1 MKVTEVK
8 VFLVDGA
15 RINWVIA
22 KVETDAGI
30 YGVGDGTVGRGEK
43 AVAATI
49 EYFSSYLIGQDPF
62 QTEMHADAMTRDSYW
77 RTGVVHRAAIAAL
90 EAALLDIKGKALG
103 VPVYDLLGGKCRDR
117 IRCYA
122 NNWGRKTESLDV
134 LKKRA
139 DEALGYGFNAL
150 KWDPFGPA
158 YLQLAPGQLRKALE
172 QIETVREHVGPDID
186 LLIEAHGRFD
196 VPTAIR
202 VGKAIADYDPLFLEE
217 PTPPESIAAVANVR
231 AHVPVRIATGERYY
245 DKQQFQDLV
254 TRNAADWIQP
264 DVVHVGGLS
273 EFRRIAAI
281 ASAAYLPVQP
291 HNPLGP
297 VGNAMSTHLAASV
310 PNLALLE
317 TMMVDVPWRS
327 EIVTEHCRLVDGHM
341 MIPDGPGLGIEFHE
355 EAAMKYAYR
364 HIPGGHFKKGD
375 PYPDGSKPW
384 FQVG

>member
-1 MKVTEVK
+1 MKVAAVK

-15 RINWVIA
+15 RINWVIV

-30 YGVGDGTVGRGEK
+30 YGVGDGTVGRGER

-49 EYFSSYLIGQDPF
+49 EYFASYLVGQDPF
-62 QTEMHADAMTRDSYW
+62 RTELHADTMLRDSYW
-77 RTGVVHRAAIAAL
+77 RTGVVHRAAVAAL

-103 VPVYDLLGGKCRDR
+103 VPVYELLGGRCRDR

-122 NNWGRKTESLDV
+122 NNWARKTESLDV
-134 LKKRA
+134 LQERA
-139 DEALGYGFNAL
+139 REAVGMGFDAL

-158 YLQLAPGQLRKALE
+158 YLQLAPAQKRNVLA
-172 QIETVREHVGPDID
+172 QIEAVRRTVGDDVD
-186 LLIEAHGRFD
+186 LLIEGHGRFD

-202 VGKAIADYDPLFLEE
+202 VGQAIAPYDPLFFEE

-231 AHVPVRIATGERYY
+231 AHIPVRLATGERYY
-245 DKQQFQDLV
+245 DKQQFQELV
-254 TRNAADWIQP
+254 TQKAADWIQP

-281 ASAAYLPVQP
+281 AAAAYLPVQP

-297 VGNAMSTHLAASV
+297 VGNAMSVQLCASV

-341 MIPDGPGLGIEFHE
+341 LIPDGPGLGIEFHE
-355 EAAMKYAYR
+355 EAALKYAYR
-364 HIPGGHFKKGD
+364 HIPGGHFRKGD
-375 PYPDGSKPW
+375 PYPEGSRPW
-384 FQVG
+384 FKIG

>member
-1 MKVTEVK
+1 MKITAVK
-8 VFLVDGA
+8 TFLVDGA
-15 RINWVIA
+15 RINWVIV
-22 KVETDAGI
+22 KLETDAGI

-49 EYFSSYLIGQDPF
+49 EYFSSYLVGKDPF
-62 QTEMHADAMTRDSYW
+62 QTELHADAMTRDSYW
-77 RTGVVHRAAIAAL
+77 RTGVIHRAAIAAL
-90 EAALLDIKGKALG
+90 EAAMLDIKGKALG
-103 VPVYDLLGGKCRDR
+103 VPVYELLGGKARDR

-158 YLQLAPGQLRKALE
+158 YLQMEPKPLRRALE
-172 QIETVREHVGPDID
+172 QIETVRDHVGADID

-202 VGKAIADYDPLFLEE
+202 VGKAVADYDPLFLEE

-281 ASAAYLPVQP
+281 ASASYLPVQP

-297 VGNAMSTHLAASV
+297 VGNAMSVQLAASV

-317 TMMVDVPWRS
+317 TMMVDVPWCA

-341 MIPDGPGLGIEFHE
+341 LIPDGPGLGIEFHE
-355 EAAMKYAYR
+355 EAAMKYVYR
-364 HIPGGHFKKGD
+364 HIQGGHFKKGD
-375 PYPDGSKPW
+375 PYPEGAKPW
-384 FQVG
+384 FAVG

>member
-1 MKVTEVK
+1 MKIKGVK

-30 YGVGDGTVGRGEK
+30 HGVGDGTVGRGER

-49 EYFSSYLIGQDPF
+49 DYFTPQLIGKDPF
-62 QTEMHADAMTRDSYW
+62 QVELHTDMMMRDSYW
-77 RTGVVHRAAIAAL
+77 RTGIIHRAAMAAL
-90 EAALLDIKGKALG
+90 EAAMLDIKGKALG
-103 VPVYDLLGGKCRDR
+103 VPVYELLGGKCRDS

-122 NNWGRKTESLDV
+122 NNWGRKTESLEV
-134 LKKRA
+134 LKQRA
-139 DEALGYGFNAL
+139 EQALGMGFNAL
-150 KWDPFGPA
+150 KWDPFGPS
-158 YLQLAPGQLRKALE
+158 YLQLEPKAKKKAMT
-172 QIETVREHVGPDID
+172 QIETVRAFAGDEVD

-202 VGKAIADYDPLFLEE
+202 VGQAIAQYDPLFLEE

-231 AHVPVRIATGERYY
+231 AHIPVRLATGERYY
-245 DKQQFQDLV
+245 DKQQFQDIV
-254 TRNAADWIQP
+254 SRNAADWIQP

-281 ASAAYLPVQP
+281 ASASYLPVQP

-297 VGNAMSTHLAASV
+297 VGNAMSVQLAASV

-327 EIVTEHCRLVDGHM
+327 EIVTEHCRLVDGNM
-341 MIPDGPGLGIEFHE
+341 VIPDGPGLGIEFHE
-355 EAAMKYAYR
+355 EAALKYAYR

-375 PYPDGSKPW
+375 PYPEDARPW
-384 FQVG
+384 FTVG